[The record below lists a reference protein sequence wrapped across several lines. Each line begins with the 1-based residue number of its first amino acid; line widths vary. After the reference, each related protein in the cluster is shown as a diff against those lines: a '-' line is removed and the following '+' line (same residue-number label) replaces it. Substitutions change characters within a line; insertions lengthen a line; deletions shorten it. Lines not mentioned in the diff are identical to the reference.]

1 MMMNRKDFKK
11 LLVEWNQNFVSEV
24 ASLSTV
30 GVDFEGL
37 TGDQESF
44 VKEVLFDANLYALGD
59 FDISTSEGLMTLS
72 HFIMTSMKSSKHKIK
87 LKKPLLKGMILDK
100 ACIKS
105 ELIPVLNLA
114 LDELDKSGFSY
125 RNYEGET
132 ISVESQKSGVEKIK
146 ESFQQYAEMDAG
158 LILYFA
164 RMSGSIEAQADGTIN
179 KIASVQD
186 ESVWKNSLFWELK
199 HDLFHAFED
208 LLEYTESYIFMRDFR
223 FTPAIGEVI
232 RNFKTKYGSG
242 GSSKDG
248 EIKFSSSA
256 GDYDN
261 FASLIP
267 HIRSLGNNQTSK
279 EIFIEECNSVSKEH
293 LGRDLSDSE
302 KEDFRKFFDAAH
314 SSYDEIGK
322 LLKDKVLIQKAH
334 G

>member
-1 MMMNRKDFKK
+1 MRMNRNDFKK
-11 LLVEWNQNFVSEV
+11 LLIEWNQNFVSEV

-30 GVDFEGL
+30 GVDFVGL
-37 TGDQESF
+37 TKDQESF
-44 VKEVLFDANLYALGD
+44 VKDVLFDANLYALGD

-87 LKKPLLKGMILDK
+87 LKKPLTKGMILDK

-125 RNYEGET
+125 RDYEDVT
-132 ISVESQKSGVEKIK
+132 ISVESQKNGVKKIK
-146 ESFQQYAEMDAG
+146 ESFQQYAEMDEG

-164 RMSGSIEAQADGTIN
+164 RMVGSIENMADGTIN
-179 KIASVQD
+179 KIAFVQD

-208 LLEYTESYIFMRDFR
+208 LLNYTESYKFMDNLCND
-223 FTPAIGEVI
+223 PVIGEI
-232 RNFKTKYGSG
+232 IKNFKTKYGSG

-248 EIKFSSSA
+248 KIRFSSSA

-267 HIRSLGNNQTSK
+267 HIRSLGNNQASK
-279 EIFIEECNSVSKEH
+279 EIFIEECNSVSREI
-293 LGRDLSDSE
+293 LERDLSDSE
-302 KEDFRKFFDAAH
+302 KNDFRKFFDAAH
-314 SSYDEIGK
+314 ISYDEIGK
-322 LLKDKVLIQKAH
+322 LLKDKVLIQQSH

>member
-1 MMMNRKDFKK
+1 MIMNRKDFKK

-44 VKEVLFDANLYALGD
+44 VKDVLFDANLYALGD

-72 HFIMTSMKSSKHKIK
+72 HFIMTSMRNSKHKIK
-87 LKKPLLKGMILDK
+87 LKKPLTKGMILDK

-125 RNYEGET
+125 RDYEDVT
-132 ISVESQKSGVEKIK
+132 ISVESQKNGVEKIK
-146 ESFQQYAEMDAG
+146 ESFQQYAEMDEG

-164 RMSGSIEAQADGTIN
+164 RMIGSIQAMADGSIN

-199 HDLFHAFED
+199 HDLFHAFEE
-208 LLEYTESYIFMRDFR
+208 LLEYTESYIFMRDFSDEYD
-223 FTPAIGEVI
+223 AGEI
-232 RNFKTKYGSG
+232 IKNFKTQYGSG

-248 EIKFSSSA
+248 KITFSSSA
-256 GDYDN
+256 GDLDN

-267 HIRSLGNNQTSK
+267 YIRSLGNNQASK
-279 EIFIEECNSVSKEH
+279 EIFIEECNNVSKDR
-293 LGRDLSDSE
+293 LGRDLLDSE

-314 SSYDEIGK
+314 SSYDEIGE